1 MKAETPKGDS
11 VFFIEKYL
19 GLHMKKFV
27 NYRPLVV
34 IAVSM
39 VLATIFSVRVFEKC
53 KTKLVCFLILI
64 GIFACLVI
72 VQLWKKKKF
81 LYLIMASVF
90 AMALPFGLIYLK
102 CEKYA
107 KTLVHNDEEFV
118 IEGKIADNYKFT
130 TSGNL
135 SISLTNVKV
144 VEGNLSK
151 IDGIVTI
158 YTNPNNF
165 VLENFKVGR
174 IIKVK
179 TNLTFFNLETDS
191 EKASSF
197 LSRDNTC
204 FGYANFYDVS
214 FTDKYDISV
223 RDEFCNKIFER
234 LKQYNVKYSDVAYAM
249 LFGESN
255 YLDDEV
261 KLEFRDTGIAHIVAV
276 SGLHFS
282 VIFGLILF
290 LIDFFKLPVRKFIGL
305 KILIIFLYCYL
316 CKFSVS
322 VVRAGLLAFFAIL
335 AKARGKAYDNMSCLS
350 IVAMIFLIANPLTL
364 FNLSFILSFSAV
376 LSIALLTLPFE
387 KLFSKIFKSKF
398 SSVLAINC
406 SVQVGLFAINML
418 YFGKFSCLGI
428 FANLILIPIVSF
440 SFILLFIGVLISGAL
455 PISMLLAKAYGILM
469 DIVVKFNRYIS
480 KINYSLKLGNIHAL
494 AILFTF
500 IFMFIISDYLF
511 VSKKQKLIAGT
522 VSLATLICFMFI

>member
-1 MKAETPKGDS
+1 MKRFA
-11 VFFIEKYL
+11 
-19 GLHMKKFV
+19 

-39 VLATIFSVRVFEKC
+39 VLATIFSVRVFEANKA
-53 KTKLVCFLILI
+53 KLLCFIILI
-64 GIFACLVI
+64 ALFVCLVAI
-72 VQLWKKKKF
+72 QLWLKKKF

-90 AMALPFGLIYLK
+90 AMALPFGLVYLK
-102 CEKYA
+102 SKNYTKLA
-107 KTLVHNDEEFV
+107 SHNDETFV

-130 TSGNL
+130 SSGNL

-144 VEGNLSK
+144 VEGSLNK
-151 IDGIVTI
+151 IDGTVTI

-165 VLENFKVGR
+165 VLEDFKVGR

-191 EKASSF
+191 ERASSF

-214 FTDKYDISV
+214 FTDSYDISV
-223 RDEFCNKIFER
+223 RDEFCSSVFER
-234 LKQYNVKYSDVAYAM
+234 LKYYNVKHADVAYAM

-261 KLEFRDTGIAHIVAV
+261 KTEFRETGIAHIVAV

-290 LIDFFKLPVRKFIGL
+290 LIDFFKLPVRKFTLL
-305 KILIIFLYCYL
+305 KVLIIFLYCYL

-322 VVRAGLLAFFAIL
+322 VVRAGLLAFFSIL
-335 AKARGKAYDNMSCLS
+335 AMARGKAYDNMSCLA
-350 IVAMIFLIANPLTL
+350 IVAMIFLLANPLTL

-376 LSIALLTLPFE
+376 LSIELLTSPFE
-387 KLFSKIFKSKF
+387 KLFSNVFRSKF
-398 SSVLAINC
+398 SSALAINC

-428 FANLILIPIVSF
+428 LANLILIPIVSF
-440 SFILLFIGVLISGAL
+440 AFILLFIGVLLSGAL
-455 PISMLLAKAYGILM
+455 PISMMLAKVYGILM

-480 KINYSLKLGNIHAL
+480 KINFSLKLGNIHIL
-494 AILFTF
+494 AILFSF
-500 IFMFIISDYLF
+500 IFMFVMSDYLF
-511 VSKKQKLIAGT
+511 VNKKQRLIAGT